1 MKVIEYNCKIYHL
14 KLSIGDYIAI
24 EQLDLIRRLSS
35 YPSTVDYLTLCSIL
49 MQKYD
54 FDEDAL
60 CDFMDYITEEYNIND
75 FLEELMIDS
84 GIIDKSKESEKSSSQ
99 QEVSS
104 IECSKE
110 DNTEDIPT
118 TFEEQIRPMMRDCL
132 AYGMDVDT
140 FYSMT
145 IKEIH
150 TFVEGIKERTEI
162 ERRDKTMLDYLLA
175 NLITTGT
182 GIILGSKATFPSY
195 DDYYGKAL
203 GNNVESDDE
212 ELVLEGYAIDDLGQK
227 TAVYKRKLDAS
238 KDIAR
243 MELLAL
249 AQQQRMNSLQ
259 KELEEQKKRAEETR
273 DKVE

>member
-24 EQLDLIRRLSS
+24 QQLGLIERLST
-35 YPSTVDYLTLCSIL
+35 YPSMVDYLTLCSIL

-60 CDFMDYITEEYNIND
+60 CDFMDYIIDEYDINE

-84 GIIDKSKESEKSSSQ
+84 GIMEDSKESEESSSK
-99 QEVSS
+99 QEESS
-104 IECSKE
+104 IEYSK
-110 DNTEDIPT
+110 EDIPT
-118 TFEEQIRPMMRDCL
+118 TFEEQIRPMLRDCL

-145 IKEIH
+145 IKEIR
-150 TFVEGIKERTEI
+150 TFCEGIKERTEA
-162 ERRDKTMLDYLLA
+162 ERRDRNMFDYLLA

-182 GIILGSKATFPSY
+182 SIILGSKASYPSY
-195 DDYYGKAL
+195 DEYYGKMF
-203 GNNVESDDE
+203 GDVESEEE
-212 ELVLEGYAIDDLGQK
+212 ELVLEGYATDDLGQQ
-227 TAVYKRKLDAS
+227 TAIYKRKLDAN

-249 AQQQRMNSLQ
+249 AQQQKMSSLQ
-259 KELEEQKKRAEETR
+259 KELEEQKKQAEQE
-273 DKVE
+273 